1 MIDQKK
7 ILIIEDDPDI
17 RKVLAMRLEINGYSV
32 IEAEDGEQGLDK
44 IKANK
49 PDLVIMDLMMP
60 KIDGF
65 EACRMIRFD
74 DKYKD
79 IPIIVLSALNE
90 QNEREKAIESGA
102 DAYFI
107 KPFDLEL
114 LLSKIKSF
122 LKN

>member
-7 ILIIEDDPDI
+7 ILIVEDDPDI

-44 IKANK
+44 IKADK